1 MVTSAPENRSTFDD
15 LSPRSLLGYYAAK
28 FRAEFAL
35 QLAYRGA
42 MLIWLFGL
50 IIQPLVSLV
59 VWTTVADSNGGEAG
73 GFTTGEYAAYF
84 VVLMVVNHLTF
95 VWHMWEFGWRIQTGF
110 FSPMLMRPIH
120 PVHNDVV
127 ENLSF
132 KAMGLIG
139 IVPAAIIL
147 AVVFN
152 ADFGETS
159 FGNAAAFVPALL
171 LAMALRFILEWTLA
185 LAAFWMTK
193 VSAMNDFY
201 TFLSFFL
208 SGMIAP
214 LALLPEPARIVANIL
229 PFRWTVSFPV
239 EVLLGQVGSGTII
252 VGFGVQ
258 LLWIAMAVLILRRL
272 WAVAASRYSAVG
284 A

>member
-1 MVTSAPENRSTFDD
+1 MATSTPDTHDPFATP
-15 LSPRSLLGYYAAK
+15 SPRSLLRYYLAK
-28 FRAEFAL
+28 FRAEIAM

-42 MLIWLFGL
+42 VVIWLVGL
-50 IIQPLVSLV
+50 VVQPLVSLV
-59 VWTTVADSNGGEAG
+59 VWTTVAEASGGEAG

-84 VVLMVVNHLTF
+84 VTLMAVNHLSF

-132 KAMGLIG
+132 KLVGLIG
-139 IVPAAIIL
+139 IVPAAVIL
-147 AVVFN
+147 AFVFD
-152 ADFGETS
+152 ADFAGTS
-159 FGNAAAFVPALL
+159 LGNVVAFVPALA

-193 VSAMNDFY
+193 VSAMNDLYGFVS
-201 TFLSFFL
+201 LFL

-214 LALLPEPARIVANIL
+214 LALLPEPARVLANVL
-229 PFRWTVSFPV
+229 PFRWTVSFPI
-239 EVLLGQVGSGTII
+239 EVLLGQVGTGT
-252 VGFGVQ
+252 VALGLAVQ
-258 LLWIAMAVLILRRL
+258 ALWIALAVVILRRL
-272 WAVAASRYSAVG
+272 WSVAAARYSAVG